1 MTPQLASDIAHLDR
15 LTPDE
20 LLLEISIADLA
31 AATGTE
37 TDDDRAYRAE
47 LEKRA
52 RTKETE
58 TEMDTICRRVGCVC
72 CPTAAYCQ
80 NAAVT
85 EATIRFPGETPTTG
99 RTCGQCAAD
108 LQALQARI
116 DRRR

>member
-15 LTPDE
+15 LTPAE
-20 LLLEISIADLA
+20 LLLEISIAELA

-52 RTKETE
+52 HTKE
-58 TEMDTICRRVGCVC
+58 TEMDTICRRVGCAC

-80 NAAVT
+80 STAVT
-85 EATIRFPGETPTTG
+85 EATIRFPGETPATS
-99 RTCGQCAAD
+99 RACGQCAAD

-116 DRRR
+116 DRRK

>member
-20 LLLEISIADLA
+20 LLLEISIAELA

-47 LEKRA
+47 LER
-52 RTKETE
+52 RTRIKE

-72 CPTAAYCQ
+72 CPTEAYCK
-80 NAAVT
+80 AAATTAVT
-85 EATIRFPGETPTTG
+85 IRLPRAQPHTTRVCG
-99 RTCGQCAAD
+99 TCHTTLTCSPSPHA
-108 LQALQARI
+108 
-116 DRRR
+116 